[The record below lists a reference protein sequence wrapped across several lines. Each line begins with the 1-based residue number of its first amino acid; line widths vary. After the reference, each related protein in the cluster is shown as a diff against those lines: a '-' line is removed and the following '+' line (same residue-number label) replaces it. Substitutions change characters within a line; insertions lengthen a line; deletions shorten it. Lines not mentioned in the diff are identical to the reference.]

1 MDSYKKFELYQEAL
15 KFEELEDFREAF
27 NLYLS
32 SAKQGYA
39 RAQLAVAKFY
49 LGDGI
54 YKGIIK
60 ADRAKA
66 IGFLEQAA
74 TGGNAEAKYRLAMI
88 LLEQNDDKVR
98 TRAFELL
105 KDASDRHYCLATF
118 ELAKCYYY
126 GIGVKQSYAKTLA
139 LFEKLVYVSAVY
151 SNSDC
156 YDEICAILKE
166 INKLSTEQ
174 KANMRLSGDDWC
186 LLKDLCSDFS
196 VED

>member
-32 SAKQGYA
+32 SAKQGYT

-60 ADRAKA
+60 ADMAKA
-66 IGFLEQAA
+66 ISFLEQAA
-74 TGGNAEAKYRLAMI
+74 TGGNAEAKYRLAII

-105 KDASDRHYCLATF
+105 KDAADRQYCLATF

-126 GIGVKQSYAKTLA
+126 GIGVKQSYVKTLA
-139 LFEKLVYVSAVY
+139 LLEKLVYVSAMY
-151 SNSDC
+151 THSDC
-156 YDEICAILKE
+156 YDEIRAILKE
-166 INKLSTEQ
+166 INALSDEQ
-174 KANMRLSGDDWC
+174 KANLRLSGDDWC
-186 LLKDLCSDFS
+186 LLKDLCSDFN